1 MKIPHDAT
9 VDVKTAFR
17 ELISEVETL
26 KKQWVDLNGSRLTGA
41 REAVTPTGLVTLNQ
55 LQRVESLLKDEI
67 VDVQIRIDT
76 LKLKNN
82 LV

>member
-1 MKIPHDAT
+1 MRVPHDAT
-9 VDVKTAFR
+9 VDVKTAIR
-17 ELISEVETL
+17 EVIAEIETL
-26 KKQWVDLNGSRLTGA
+26 KKQWVDLNGARMTGA

-55 LQRVESLLKDEI
+55 LQRVESNLKDEI